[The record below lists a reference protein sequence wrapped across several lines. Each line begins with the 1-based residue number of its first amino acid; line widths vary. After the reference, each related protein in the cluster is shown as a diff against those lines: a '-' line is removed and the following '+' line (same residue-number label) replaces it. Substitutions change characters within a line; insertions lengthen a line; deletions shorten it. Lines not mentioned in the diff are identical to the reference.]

1 MNTKRAAKGVVSLSA
16 SKRKPQAAQA
26 NAYDKLPKDATEAEI
41 RDAAVTEGL
50 AELEDRVADVRDSWE
65 TESLFDDVF
74 DELTADTTS
83 SLDGKS
89 SIFLLISTLFYSPL
103 RCHLTVHDIRRNSPH
118 FLFASKY

>member
-16 SKRKPQAAQA
+16 SKRKPQT

-83 SLDGKS
+83 SNDGKL
-89 SIFLLISTLFYSPL
+89 ILCLLLNSTLFYPPSPL
-103 RCHLTVHDIRRNSPH
+103 VVIFCQISLQ
-118 FLFASKY
+118 F